1 MIACIEYSESGGILM
16 ATMQRYISKEL
27 THFIGRGL
35 SEEEQY
41 LLLVDIITSG
51 SLTYLPDMLDVT
63 PHIEIMQRG
72 RISLNEM
79 YKPTVVCFCDIPVT
93 DIHIHMSK
101 YSRFG
106 LSFSKQF
113 LISKGANP
121 VFYVAKNSIV
131 GNPAKGYCARAE
143 EFDKVM
149 DTYQSLFS
157 LVIDALSR
165 REGKGRTPQNATQ
178 MFVDVQFFLDH
189 NIFSFLKVFDD
200 SLPDED
206 PGNFY
211 MEREW
216 RMIDNLR
223 FETDDVYRV
232 ILPQGYSKRLRKDVP
247 AYTGQVT
254 FVD

>member
-1 MIACIEYSESGGILM
+1 MSTI
-16 ATMQRYISKEL
+16 QRYISKEL
-27 THFIGRGL
+27 THFVGKGL

-41 LLLVDIITSG
+41 LLLVDIIISG
-51 SLTYLPDMLDVT
+51 WLTPPPHMLDEA
-63 PHIEIMQRG
+63 PHVVVNTKG

-106 LSFSKQF
+106 LSFLKRF

-121 VFYVAKNSIV
+121 VFYVAKNSVV
-131 GNPAKGYCARAE
+131 GNPTQGHSARAE

-157 LVIDALSR
+157 LVTNALSR
-165 REGKGRTPQNATQ
+165 IEGKGRTPQNVTD
-178 MFVDVQFFLDH
+178 MFVRVHLFLTY
-189 NIFSFLKVFDD
+189 NVFSFLQAFDD

-216 RMIDNLR
+216 RMLGNLR
-223 FETDDVYRV
+223 FAMDDVYRV
-232 ILPQGYSKRLRKDVP
+232 ILPQSFAERFRKDVP
-247 AYTGQVT
+247 TYNGQVT

>member
-1 MIACIEYSESGGILM
+1 MSTI
-16 ATMQRYISKEL
+16 QRYISKEL
-27 THFIGRGL
+27 THFVGRGL
-35 SEEEQY
+35 PEEEQY

-51 SLTYLPDMLDVT
+51 WLTHPPHMLDVT
-63 PHIEIMQRG
+63 PHLEVRTRG
-72 RISLNEM
+72 RISMNEM
-79 YKPTVVCFCDIPVT
+79 YNPTVVCFCDIPVA
-93 DIHIHMSK
+93 DLRIHVSK

-106 LSFSKQF
+106 LSFLKQF

-131 GNPAKGYCARAE
+131 GNPAKGYSTRAE

-157 LVIDALSR
+157 LVTDALSR

-178 MFVDVQFFLDH
+178 TFVDVQFFLDY
-189 NIFSFLKVFDD
+189 NIFSFLKMFDD

-206 PGNFY
+206 PENFY

-216 RMIDNLR
+216 RVLGNLR
-223 FETDDVYRV
+223 FEMDDVYRV
-232 ILPQGYSKRLRKDVP
+232 ILPQTFATRLRKDVP
-247 AYTGQVT
+247 TYTGEIT